1 MRSRRR
7 CARCWSPL
15 LSISFAEA
23 ERQFCEWLAPHL
35 WATWTANWIAQMDSI
50 RVSPG
55 SGRSCHAISDQRAV
69 LHSAE
74 PRFVE
79 LIRSEW
85 PQVS

>member
-1 MRSRRR
+1 
-7 CARCWSPL
+7 
-15 LSISFAEA
+15 
-23 ERQFCEWLAPHL
+23 
-35 WATWTANWIAQMDSI
+35 MDSI